1 MRISFLNR
9 NFSLGF
15 LSHPQTVYPSYLTPS
30 LTLAPSNLTM
40 SSLGL
45 SHHNSP
51 QSLRISPQSMS
62 TLSPQMS
69 APNMRLS
76 PPQQQNGQGPPHN
89 LSINIQ
95 QRHTPPNNNNIP
107 LSSPQN
113 LSMSPSSHG
122 VRMTPPVSMRLSN
135 TSSSSPHTSNPS
147 SPDKHSTKISDTID
161 VSDMCNKDNAVN
173 MTINNSD
180 MRTNSIATLRIKAKE
195 HLESLNKGLTRV

>member
-1 MRISFLNR
+1 MRIYSKIQ
-9 NFSLGF
+9 FSSPGF

-45 SHHNSP
+45 GHHNSP

-62 TLSPQMS
+62 TLSPQMT
-69 APNMRLS
+69 APPNMRLS
-76 PPQQQNGQGPPHN
+76 PPQQNGQAPPHN
-89 LSINIQ
+89 LSINI

-113 LSMSPSSHG
+113 LSMSPSHG
-122 VRMTPPVSMRLSN
+122 VRMTPPVGIRLP

-147 SPDKHSTKISDTID
+147 SPDKHSSKMSDSMD
-161 VSDMCNKDNAVN
+161 VSDICNKDNAVN